1 MKRKLTQLSAILVFL
16 FALPMATFAAS
27 YPLYLCGGAT
37 ANLKPDPAVEAAL
50 AVGDQVMW
58 QEFQTDGTTPIGTA
72 VSLPVTVAGTAPAF
86 TTATSLATG
95 EHTYKVFVIS
105 ASPNTCTG
113 DVSDPFKLYV
123 LPSSSVSL
131 GAPSNANYCE
141 AASGTNQS
149 SVITAT
155 ASPAIDPSLSDVSYT
170 YTWTATKD
178 AAAVA
183 DITTIGSQATNV
195 FTLNTTAKGS
205 YVFTVGIKYTIAAG
219 QGTLKSA
226 DNNGC
231 VQTSSPSTP
240 VVVTPKPGKP
250 SITFS

>member
-1 MKRKLTQLSAILVFL
+1 MKTKLTQLIIILMFL
-16 FALPMATFAAS
+16 FALPAASFAAS

-37 ANLKPDPAVEAAL
+37 ANLKPDPTVEAAL
-50 AVGDQVMW
+50 AVGDKVMW
-58 QEFQTDGTTPIGTA
+58 QEFQADGTTPIGT
-72 VSLPVTVAGTAPAF
+72 VVTLPVTVAGTAPAF
-86 TTATSLATG
+86 TTSTSLATG

-123 LPSSSVSL
+123 LPSAAVSI
-131 GAPSNANYCE
+131 GAPTNPTYCE

-149 SVITAT
+149 SVLTAT
-155 ASPAIDPSLSDVSYT
+155 ATPAIDPSLTDVSYT

-178 AAAVA
+178 ASPVA
-183 DITTIGSQATNV
+183 DVTTIGNQSANV
-195 FTLNTTAKGS
+195 FTLNTAVKGS
-205 YVFTVGIKYTIAAG
+205 YIFTVGIKYTIAAG

-231 VQTSSPSTP
+231 VQTSSASTP